1 MPINHTHVLFIDDGM
16 QRPYSRCDPDL
27 SGDKEFYV
35 NCFSRALMIKV
46 DLEAGTFGVAW
57 QFVPSGGRDAGDD
70 AAAASDGR
78 ADDAAAAS
86 DGRADDA
93 AAASDGRVDDD
104 RDDDELF
111 NQSGGSVVPL
121 ENGHYLI
128 TFGNVRPSTGAME
141 RGVYTRVF
149 EVDKAGSVH
158 SEARVPQNAISDNTY
173 RTLPKAS
180 VGGET
185 REPPFALGES

>member
-1 MPINHTHVLFIDDGM
+1 MD
-16 QRPYSRCDPDL
+16 
-27 SGDKEFYV
+27 
-35 NCFSRALMIKV
+35 
-46 DLEAGTFGVAW
+46 
-57 QFVPSGGRDAGDD
+57 
-70 AAAASDGR
+70 
-78 ADDAAAAS
+78 
-86 DGRADDA
+86 
-93 AAASDGRVDDD
+93 
-104 RDDDELF
+104 
-111 NQSGGSVVPL
+111 GGSVVPL